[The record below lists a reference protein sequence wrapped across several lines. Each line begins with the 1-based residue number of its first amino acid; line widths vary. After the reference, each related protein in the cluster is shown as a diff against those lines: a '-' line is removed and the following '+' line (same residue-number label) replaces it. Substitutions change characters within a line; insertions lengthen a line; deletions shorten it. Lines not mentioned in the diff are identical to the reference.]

1 MFLSCLKDENTNMGT
16 VDQSKKW
23 HRIVI
28 TINDDPSKSYA
39 FIVCINDK
47 T

>member
-1 MFLSCLKDENTNMGT
+1 MFLSHLKDENTNMGEI
-16 VDQSKKW
+16 DQSKKW

-28 TINDDPSKSYA
+28 AINDDPSKSYA
-39 FIVCINDK
+39 FIVRINDK